1 MQFSTVKV
9 SGNVHRS
16 DRSDRNGPSDRN
28 DRNEPS
34 DQKVAVRKAAI
45 DGHAVASATHAIGT
59 VAAVI
64 ATAIGIVTTVVVVH
78 ARGKDP
84 DGKH

>member
-1 MQFSTVKV
+1 MPFSTVNKL

-28 DRNEPS
+28 EPS
-34 DQKVAVRKAAI
+34 DQKVAARKAAN

-64 ATAIGIVTTVVVVH
+64 ATVIGIVTVVVVH